1 MMLEVCDIE
10 TFKKIMNIIV
20 GSLGR
25 LGDLKKKDKC
35 VIFKY

>member
-10 TFKKIMNIIV
+10 TFKNIHEYKL

-25 LGDLKKKDKC
+25 LGAFL
-35 VIFKY
+35 